1 MFFFWGG
8 VDFKIWEIFLSSL
21 FSHCQAYL
29 PGDFCCSG
37 CQLWAEHR
45 AVQKEDFR
53 APLPV
58 FKTWLSPPASYGP
71 LGSHCLTNLD
81 CRARLITG
89 PTLWGWC
96 EGDWHA
102 ACAQYMWAL
111 INSYFPDSFAW
122 PHCVTTTFCTKC
134 LESAS
139 QAWMLNFS
147 RLCICHSIGSPWIP
161 GLGEYGCRWWLK
173 PGIAFCLG
181 IMIYCLET
189 ERKHCQPVSRL
200 PGFFTVSSPLVP
212 CSPLHLVKQRWL
224 VRAVLDTSSNFSL
237 EERKGDMQTLRVGC
251 GLFGSF
257 CWLHRGVWGATLGKR
272 SPSVPS
278 WKKCLPF

>member
-1 MFFFWGG
+1 MHRHTHTQGCAIPYPFSDDSLPFETQPPRCLLCKSSHSHNQTSASLPPWYFHFRLLRKHIIFFKGNFLFTNFKIARSKRAGSIVIWLRLHPQHLCLFVNLCEINNLVNLCCVFFWGG

-102 ACAQYMWAL
+102 ARAQYM
-111 INSYFPDSFAW
+111 
-122 PHCVTTTFCTKC
+122 
-134 LESAS
+134 
-139 QAWMLNFS
+139 
-147 RLCICHSIGSPWIP
+147 
-161 GLGEYGCRWWLK
+161 
-173 PGIAFCLG
+173 
-181 IMIYCLET
+181 
-189 ERKHCQPVSRL
+189 
-200 PGFFTVSSPLVP
+200 
-212 CSPLHLVKQRWL
+212 
-224 VRAVLDTSSNFSL
+224 
-237 EERKGDMQTLRVGC
+237 
-251 GLFGSF
+251 
-257 CWLHRGVWGATLGKR
+257 
-272 SPSVPS
+272 
-278 WKKCLPF
+278 